1 METQRDHLVMALAME
16 VREASFSNMED
27 IVSFVIWLDEKL
39 SSLVYM
45 ILN

>member
-1 METQRDHLVMALAME
+1 METQGDHLVVALAME
-16 VREASFSNMED
+16 VREACFSNMED
-27 IVSFVIWLDEKL
+27 IVSFVIRLDEKL